1 MEKKRYITRI
11 EASKIFN
18 VHPQT
23 ITNWMERGLLVGK
36 KTSHST
42 LINYL
47 SIEKLISSFGDIT
60 EVEKNIETYKA
71 ECREL
76 EKEYKQVTQ
85 NLKSRNWIYRNV
97 FRNANILANLFENAF
112 CKLSI
117 NREERTVDIVK
128 MFLEGHTFQ
137 EIGDKYSL
145 QEVRTSQILRK
156 GVYQLRYADTYKDL
170 MEQNKHLMD
179 INIKLSTENTKL
191 TEKLQG
197 IYKRDKYIIEILNHK
212 IENYPL
218 SNHTLNSLQHAQIQT
233 LGELAQHN
241 RREISILW
249 NIGTKSMKE
258 LDDLLASNH
267 LQWGTPYEFSDM
279 KEQ

>member
-23 ITNWMERGLLVGK
+23 ITNWMERGLLIGEK
-36 KTSHST
+36 ASHST
-42 LINYL
+42 LIDYL

-71 ECREL
+71 ECRGL
-76 EKEYKQVTQ
+76 EKEYKQLTQ

-97 FRNANILANLFENAF
+97 FRNTNILADLFENAF
-112 CKLSI
+112 RKLSI
-117 NREERTVDIVK
+117 GREERTIDIVK
-128 MFLEGHTFQ
+128 MFLEGHTFR
-137 EIGDKYSL
+137 EIGDKYGL
-145 QEVRTSQILRK
+145 KEVRISQILRK
-156 GVYQLRYADTYKDL
+156 GVYQLRHANSYYDL
-170 MEQNKHLMD
+170 IEQNKHLMD
-179 INIKLSTENTKL
+179 TNIKLSTENTEL
-191 TEKLQG
+191 TKKLQA
-197 IYKRDKYIIEILNHK
+197 IYKRDKYIAEALNHK

-218 SNHTLNSLQHAQIQT
+218 SNHTLNCLQHAQIQT

>member
-23 ITNWMERGLLVGK
+23 ITNWMERGVLVGK
-36 KTSHST
+36 NTGHNI
-42 LINYL
+42 LVDYL

-60 EVEKNIETYKA
+60 EVEKNIETYKT

-76 EKEYKQVTQ
+76 EKEYKQLSQ
-85 NLKSRNWIYRNV
+85 NLKSRNWIYSNV
-97 FRNANILANLFENAF
+97 IRNAEILANLFENAF
-112 CKLSI
+112 YKLSRS
-117 NREERTVDIVK
+117 REERTIDIVR
-128 MFLEGHTFQ
+128 MFLKGHTFE

-145 QEVRTSQILRK
+145 QRVRIGQIIRK

-170 MEQNKHLMD
+170 IEQNKHLMD

-191 TEKLQG
+191 TKKLQA
-197 IYKRDKYIIEILNHK
+197 IDQRDKYITEVLNHK

-218 SNHTLNSLQHAQIQT
+218 SNKTLNCLQYAQIRT

-241 RREISILW
+241 RREISSLRSIS
-249 NIGTKSMKE
+249 TKSMKE

-279 KEQ
+279 KE

>member
-23 ITNWMERGLLVGK
+23 ITNWMERGVLVGK
-36 KTSHST
+36 NTGHNI
-42 LINYL
+42 LVDYL

-60 EVEKNIETYKA
+60 EVEKNIETYKT

-76 EKEYKQVTQ
+76 EKEYKQLSQ
-85 NLKSRNWIYRNV
+85 NLKSRNWIYSNV
-97 FRNANILANLFENAF
+97 IRNAKILANLFENAF
-112 CKLSI
+112 CKLSRS
-117 NREERTVDIVK
+117 REERTIDIVR
-128 MFLEGHTFQ
+128 MFLKGHTFE

-145 QEVRTSQILRK
+145 QRVRIGQIIRK

-170 MEQNKHLMD
+170 IEQNKHLMD

-191 TEKLQG
+191 TKKLQA
-197 IYKRDKYIIEILNHK
+197 IDQRDKYITEVLNHK
-212 IENYPL
+212 IESYPL
-218 SNHTLNSLQHAQIQT
+218 SNKTLNCLQYAQIRT

-241 RREISILW
+241 RREISSLRS
-249 NIGTKSMKE
+249 IGTKSMKE

-279 KEQ
+279 KE

>member
-1 MEKKRYITRI
+1 MEKKKYITRI

-18 VHPQT
+18 VQPQT
-23 ITNWMERGLLVGK
+23 ITNWMERGLVIGK
-36 KTSHST
+36 KTGHST
-42 LINYL
+42 RIDYL

-76 EKEYKQVTQ
+76 EKEYKQLSQ
-85 NLKSRNWIYRNV
+85 NLKSRNWIYSNV
-97 FRNANILANLFENAF
+97 IRNAEILANLFENAF
-112 CKLSI
+112 CKLSRS
-117 NREERTVDIVK
+117 REERTIDIVR
-128 MFLEGHTFQ
+128 MFLEGHTFE

-145 QEVRTSQILRK
+145 QRVRIGQIIRK

-170 MEQNKHLMD
+170 IEQNKHLMD

-191 TEKLQG
+191 TQKLQA
-197 IYKRDKYIIEILNHK
+197 IDQRDKYIIEVLNHK
-212 IENYPL
+212 IESYPL
-218 SNHTLNSLQHAQIQT
+218 SNKTLNGLQYAQIRT
-233 LGELAQHN
+233 LGELAQYS
-241 RREISILW
+241 RQEISRIRNL
-249 NIGTKSMKE
+249 GAKSMKE

-279 KEQ
+279 KE

>member
-23 ITNWMERGLLVGK
+23 ITNWMEKGVLVGK
-36 KTSHST
+36 NTGHNI
-42 LINYL
+42 LIDYL

-76 EKEYKQVTQ
+76 EKEYKQSAQ
-85 NLKSRNWIYRNV
+85 DLKNRNWIYSNV
-97 FRNANILANLFENAF
+97 LRNAEILANLFENAF

-117 NREERTVDIVK
+117 STEERTIDIVR
-128 MFLEGHTFQ
+128 MFLEGHTFE

-145 QEVRTSQILRK
+145 YGVRIKQILRK
-156 GVYQLRYADTYKDL
+156 GVYQLRYADAYKDL
-170 MEQNKHLMD
+170 IEQNKHLMD

-191 TEKLQG
+191 TRKLQA
-197 IYKRDKYIIEILNHK
+197 IDQRDKYIIEVLNHK
-212 IENYPL
+212 IESYPL
-218 SNHTLNSLQHAQIQT
+218 SNKTLNCLQYAQIRT

-241 RREISILW
+241 RREISRLRS
-249 NIGTKSMKE
+249 IGTKSMKE

>member
-23 ITNWMERGLLVGK
+23 ITNWMERGVLVGK
-36 KTSHST
+36 NTGHNI
-42 LINYL
+42 LVDYL

-60 EVEKNIETYKA
+60 EVEKNIETYKT

-76 EKEYKQVTQ
+76 EKEYKQLSQ
-85 NLKSRNWIYRNV
+85 NLKSRNWIYSNV
-97 FRNANILANLFENAF
+97 IRNAEILANLFENAF
-112 CKLSI
+112 CKLSRS
-117 NREERTVDIVK
+117 REERTIDIVR
-128 MFLEGHTFQ
+128 MFLKGHTFE

-145 QEVRTSQILRK
+145 QRVRIGQIIRK

-170 MEQNKHLMD
+170 IEQNKHLMD
-179 INIKLSTENTKL
+179 INIKLITENTKL
-191 TEKLQG
+191 TKKLQA
-197 IYKRDKYIIEILNHK
+197 IDQRDKYITEVLNHK

-218 SNHTLNSLQHAQIQT
+218 SNKTLNCLQYAQIRT

-241 RREISILW
+241 RREISSLRSIS
-249 NIGTKSMKE
+249 TKSMKE

-279 KEQ
+279 KE

>member
-23 ITNWMERGLLVGK
+23 ITNWMERGVLVGK
-36 KTSHST
+36 NTGHNI
-42 LINYL
+42 LVDYL

-60 EVEKNIETYKA
+60 EVEKNIETYKT

-76 EKEYKQVTQ
+76 EKEYKQLSQ
-85 NLKSRNWIYRNV
+85 NLKSRNWIYSNV
-97 FRNANILANLFENAF
+97 IRNAKILANLFENAF
-112 CKLSI
+112 CKLSRS
-117 NREERTVDIVK
+117 REERTIDIVR
-128 MFLEGHTFQ
+128 MFLKGHTFE

-145 QEVRTSQILRK
+145 QRVRIGQIIRK

-170 MEQNKHLMD
+170 IEQDKHLMD

-191 TEKLQG
+191 TNKLQA
-197 IYKRDKYIIEILNHK
+197 IDKRDKYITEVLNHK
-212 IENYPL
+212 IESYPL
-218 SNHTLNSLQHAQIQT
+218 SNKTLNCLQYAQIRT

-241 RREISILW
+241 RREISSLRS
-249 NIGTKSMKE
+249 IGTKSMKE

-279 KEQ
+279 KE

>member
-23 ITNWMERGLLVGK
+23 ITNWMERGVLVGK
-36 KTSHST
+36 NTGHNI
-42 LINYL
+42 LVDYL

-60 EVEKNIETYKA
+60 EVEKNIETYKT

-76 EKEYKQVTQ
+76 EKEYKQLSQ
-85 NLKSRNWIYRNV
+85 NLKRRNWIYSNV
-97 FRNANILANLFENAF
+97 IRNAKILANLFENAF
-112 CKLSI
+112 CKLSRS
-117 NREERTVDIVK
+117 REERTIDIVR
-128 MFLEGHTFQ
+128 MFLKGHTFE

-145 QEVRTSQILRK
+145 QRVRIGQIIRK

-170 MEQNKHLMD
+170 IEQNKHLMD

-191 TEKLQG
+191 TKKLQA
-197 IYKRDKYIIEILNHK
+197 IDQRDKYITEVLNHK
-212 IENYPL
+212 IESYPL
-218 SNHTLNSLQHAQIQT
+218 SNKTLNCLQYAQIRT

-241 RREISILW
+241 RREISSLRS
-249 NIGTKSMKE
+249 IGTKSMKE

-279 KEQ
+279 KE

>member
-23 ITNWMERGLLVGK
+23 ITNWMERGVLVGK
-36 KTSHST
+36 NTGHNI
-42 LINYL
+42 LVDYL

-60 EVEKNIETYKA
+60 EVEKNIETYKT

-76 EKEYKQVTQ
+76 EKEYKQLSQ
-85 NLKSRNWIYRNV
+85 NLKSRNWIYSNV
-97 FRNANILANLFENAF
+97 IRNAEILANLFENAF
-112 CKLSI
+112 CKLSRS
-117 NREERTVDIVK
+117 REERTIDIVR
-128 MFLEGHTFQ
+128 MFLKGHTFE

-145 QEVRTSQILRK
+145 QRVRIGQIIRK

-170 MEQNKHLMD
+170 IEQNKHLMD

-191 TEKLQG
+191 TKKLQA
-197 IYKRDKYIIEILNHK
+197 IDQRDKYITEVLNHK

-218 SNHTLNSLQHAQIQT
+218 SNKTLNCLQYAQIRT

-241 RREISILW
+241 RREISSLRSIS
-249 NIGTKSMKE
+249 TKSMKE

-279 KEQ
+279 KE

>member
-23 ITNWMERGLLVGK
+23 ITNWMERGVLVGK
-36 KTSHST
+36 NTGHNI
-42 LINYL
+42 LVDYL

-60 EVEKNIETYKA
+60 EVEKNIETYKT

-76 EKEYKQVTQ
+76 EKEYKQLSQ
-85 NLKSRNWIYRNV
+85 NLKSRNWIYSNV
-97 FRNANILANLFENAF
+97 IRNAEILANLFENAF
-112 CKLSI
+112 CKLSRS
-117 NREERTVDIVK
+117 REERTIDIVR
-128 MFLEGHTFQ
+128 MFLKGHTFE

-145 QEVRTSQILRK
+145 QRVRIGQIIRK

-170 MEQNKHLMD
+170 IEQNKHLMD

-191 TEKLQG
+191 TKKLQA
-197 IYKRDKYIIEILNHK
+197 IDQRDKYITEVLNHK

-218 SNHTLNSLQHAQIQT
+218 SNKTLNCLQYAQIRT

-241 RREISILW
+241 RREISSLRS
-249 NIGTKSMKE
+249 IGTKSMKE

-279 KEQ
+279 KE

>member
-23 ITNWMERGLLVGK
+23 ITNWMERGVLVGK
-36 KTSHST
+36 NTGHNI
-42 LINYL
+42 LVDYL

-60 EVEKNIETYKA
+60 EVEKNIETYKT

-76 EKEYKQVTQ
+76 EKEYKQLSQ
-85 NLKSRNWIYRNV
+85 NLKSRNWIYSNV
-97 FRNANILANLFENAF
+97 IRNAKILANLFENAF
-112 CKLSI
+112 CKLSRS
-117 NREERTVDIVK
+117 REERTIDIVR
-128 MFLEGHTFQ
+128 MFLKGHTFE

-145 QEVRTSQILRK
+145 QRVRIGQIIRK

-170 MEQNKHLMD
+170 IEQNKHLMD

-191 TEKLQG
+191 TKKLQA
-197 IYKRDKYIIEILNHK
+197 IDQRDKYITEVLNHK

-218 SNHTLNSLQHAQIQT
+218 SNKTLNCLQYAQIRT

-241 RREISILW
+241 RREISSLRS
-249 NIGTKSMKE
+249 IGTKSMKE

-279 KEQ
+279 KE

>member
-23 ITNWMERGLLVGK
+23 ITNWMERGVLVGK
-36 KTSHST
+36 NTGHNI
-42 LINYL
+42 LIDYL

-60 EVEKNIETYKA
+60 EVEKNIETYKT

-76 EKEYKQVTQ
+76 EKEYKQSAQ
-85 NLKSRNWIYRNV
+85 DLKNRNWIYSNV
-97 FRNANILANLFENAF
+97 LRNAEILANLFENAF
-112 CKLSI
+112 CKLSRS
-117 NREERTVDIVK
+117 REERTIDIVR
-128 MFLEGHTFQ
+128 MFLEGHTFE

-145 QEVRTSQILRK
+145 YGVRIKQILRK
-156 GVYQLRYADTYKDL
+156 GVYQLRYADAYKDL
-170 MEQNKHLMD
+170 IEQNKHLMD

-191 TEKLQG
+191 TRKLQA
-197 IYKRDKYIIEILNHK
+197 IDQRDKYIIEVLNHK
-212 IENYPL
+212 IESYPL
-218 SNHTLNSLQHAQIQT
+218 SNKTLNCLQYAQIRT

-241 RREISILW
+241 RREISRLRS
-249 NIGTKSMKE
+249 IGTKSMKE

>member
-1 MEKKRYITRI
+1 
-11 EASKIFN
+11 
-18 VHPQT
+18 
-23 ITNWMERGLLVGK
+23 MERGVLVGE
-36 KTSHST
+36 KTGHGT
-42 LINYL
+42 LIDYL

-76 EKEYKQVTQ
+76 EKEYKQLSQ
-85 NLKSRNWIYRNV
+85 NLKSRNWIYSNV
-97 FRNANILANLFENAF
+97 IRNAEILANLFENAF
-112 CKLSI
+112 CKLSRS
-117 NREERTVDIVK
+117 REERTIDIVR
-128 MFLEGHTFQ
+128 MFLEGHTFE

-145 QEVRTSQILRK
+145 QRVRIGQIIRK

-170 MEQNKHLMD
+170 IEQNKHLMD

-191 TEKLQG
+191 TKKLQA
-197 IYKRDKYIIEILNHK
+197 IDQRDKYITEVLNHK

-218 SNHTLNSLQHAQIQT
+218 SNKTLNGLQYAQIRT
-233 LGELAQHN
+233 LGELAQYN
-241 RREISILW
+241 RREISRIR
-249 NIGTKSMKE
+249 NFGTKSMKE

-267 LQWGTPYEFSDM
+267 LEWGTPYEFSDM

>member
-11 EASKIFN
+11 ETSKIFN

-23 ITNWMERGLLVGK
+23 ITNWMERGVLVGK
-36 KTSHST
+36 NTGHNI
-42 LINYL
+42 LVDYL

-76 EKEYKQVTQ
+76 EKEYKQLSQ
-85 NLKSRNWIYRNV
+85 NLKSRNWIYSNV
-97 FRNANILANLFENAF
+97 IRNAEILANLFENAF

-117 NREERTVDIVK
+117 SREQRTIDIVR
-128 MFLEGHTFQ
+128 MFLEGHTFE

-145 QEVRTSQILRK
+145 QRVRIGQIIRK

-170 MEQNKHLMD
+170 IEQNKHLMD

-191 TEKLQG
+191 TKKLQA
-197 IYKRDKYIIEILNHK
+197 IDQRDKYIIEVLNHK
-212 IENYPL
+212 IESYPL
-218 SNHTLNSLQHAQIQT
+218 SNKTLNGLQYAQIRT
-233 LGELAQHN
+233 LGELAQYSRH
-241 RREISILW
+241 EISRIRNL
-249 NIGTKSMKE
+249 GAKSMKE

-279 KEQ
+279 KE

>member
-23 ITNWMERGLLVGK
+23 ITNWMERGVLVGK
-36 KTSHST
+36 NTGHNI
-42 LINYL
+42 LIDYL

-76 EKEYKQVTQ
+76 EKEYKQSAQ
-85 NLKSRNWIYRNV
+85 DLKNRNWIYSNV
-97 FRNANILANLFENAF
+97 LRNAEILANLFENAF
-112 CKLSI
+112 CKLSRS
-117 NREERTVDIVK
+117 REERTIDIVR
-128 MFLEGHTFQ
+128 MFLEGHTFE

-145 QEVRTSQILRK
+145 QRVRIGQILRK

-170 MEQNKHLMD
+170 IEQNKHLMD

-191 TEKLQG
+191 TQKLQA
-197 IYKRDKYIIEILNHK
+197 IDQRDKYIIEVLNHK

-218 SNHTLNSLQHAQIQT
+218 SNKTLNGLQYAQIRT
-233 LGELAQHN
+233 LGELAQYN
-241 RREISILW
+241 RQEISRIR
-249 NIGTKSMKE
+249 NFGTKSMKE

-279 KEQ
+279 KE

>member
-23 ITNWMERGLLVGK
+23 ITNWMERGLLIGE
-36 KTSHST
+36 KTSHGT
-42 LINYL
+42 LIDYL

-76 EKEYKQVTQ
+76 EKEYKQLTQ

-97 FRNANILANLFENAF
+97 FRNANILANLFENAY

-117 NREERTVDIVK
+117 NREERTIDIVR
-128 MFLEGHTFQ
+128 MFIEGHTFQ

-145 QEVRTSQILRK
+145 KEARTSQILRK
-156 GVYQLRYADTYKDL
+156 GVYQLRYANSYKDL

>member
-23 ITNWMERGLLVGK
+23 ITNWMERGVLVGK
-36 KTSHST
+36 NTGHNI
-42 LINYL
+42 LIDYL

-76 EKEYKQVTQ
+76 EKEYKQLSQ
-85 NLKSRNWIYRNV
+85 NLKSRNWIYSNV
-97 FRNANILANLFENAF
+97 IRNAEILANLFENAF
-112 CKLSI
+112 CKLSRS
-117 NREERTVDIVK
+117 REERTIDIVR
-128 MFLEGHTFQ
+128 MFLEGHTFE

-145 QEVRTSQILRK
+145 QRVRIGQIIRK

-170 MEQNKHLMD
+170 IEQNKHLMD

-191 TEKLQG
+191 TKKLQA
-197 IYKRDKYIIEILNHK
+197 IDQRDKYITEVLNHK

-218 SNHTLNSLQHAQIQT
+218 SNKTLNGLQYAQIRT
-233 LGELAQHN
+233 LGELAQYN
-241 RREISILW
+241 RREISRIR
-249 NIGTKSMKE
+249 NFGTKSMKE

-267 LQWGTPYEFSDM
+267 LEWGTPYEFSDM

>member
-23 ITNWMERGLLVGK
+23 ITNWMERGVLVGK
-36 KTSHST
+36 NTGHNI
-42 LINYL
+42 LVDYL

-60 EVEKNIETYKA
+60 EVEKNIETYKT

-76 EKEYKQVTQ
+76 EKEYKQLSQ
-85 NLKSRNWIYRNV
+85 NLKSRNWIYSNV
-97 FRNANILANLFENAF
+97 IRNAEILANLFENAF
-112 CKLSI
+112 CKLSRS
-117 NREERTVDIVK
+117 REERTIDIVR
-128 MFLEGHTFQ
+128 MFLEGHTFE

-145 QEVRTSQILRK
+145 QRVRIGQIIRK
-156 GVYQLRYADTYKDL
+156 GVCQLRYADTYKDL
-170 MEQNKHLMD
+170 IEQNKHLMD

-191 TEKLQG
+191 TKKLQA
-197 IYKRDKYIIEILNHK
+197 IDQRDKYITEVLNHK
-212 IENYPL
+212 IESYPL
-218 SNHTLNSLQHAQIQT
+218 SNKTLNCLQYAQIRT

-241 RREISILW
+241 RREISSLRS
-249 NIGTKSMKE
+249 IGTKSMKE

>member
-23 ITNWMERGLLVGK
+23 ITNWMERGVLVGK
-36 KTSHST
+36 NTGHNI
-42 LINYL
+42 LVDYL

-60 EVEKNIETYKA
+60 EVEKNIETYKT

-76 EKEYKQVTQ
+76 EKEYKQLSQ
-85 NLKSRNWIYRNV
+85 NLKSRNWIYSNV
-97 FRNANILANLFENAF
+97 IRNAEILANLFENAF
-112 CKLSI
+112 CKLSRS
-117 NREERTVDIVK
+117 REERTIDIVR
-128 MFLEGHTFQ
+128 MFLEGHTFE

-145 QEVRTSQILRK
+145 QRVRIGQIIRK

-170 MEQNKHLMD
+170 IEQNKHLMD

-191 TEKLQG
+191 TKKLQA
-197 IYKRDKYIIEILNHK
+197 IDQRDKYITEVLNHK

-218 SNHTLNSLQHAQIQT
+218 SNKTLNCLQYAQIRT

-241 RREISILW
+241 RREISSLRSIS
-249 NIGTKSMKE
+249 TKSMKE

-279 KEQ
+279 KE